1 MYGEKL
7 MKNLSA
13 HNLIYYFVLVI
24 LVVLGSVSIFG
35 QSTSD
40 DFPVPANM
48 KVEGIPPIKKDEV
61 EKLFFDPSQIRNN
74 LIWDAERNSWSILLT
89 DEKSFIYR
97 VASPMAKPEVIVD
110 NRVPNTVRGNP
121 TNDTFAFTDDKADE
135 DNYELYLW
143 KGKEIKKL
151 SSFSGK
157 DESVESF
164 IWSRDGKSIYYT
176 QVDFDAKTTKL
187 CRHDLV
193 SISCFLTDLKGIW
206 NVLDADQDKVL
217 LKYWKASSNQSLYL
231 YDTKTKKIIP
241 IEEKGNSNKGFF
253 AQGRVFWLSEG
264 SGECGQERC
273 LLSLDIKTRVKKRIL
288 LPEGTA
294 NLQDVKVSPDGKSF
308 LIQEAKD
315 GIDTLKIAKLKHDRL
330 VDLASSFV
338 HGPFVIW
345 GTRWLSNQEVVYTI
359 ENVGK
364 PASVESFDFAKKKHT
379 SWTKERVPPQI
390 ENAVHPPEV
399 IKWKSFDS
407 KTISGYVI
415 KPKAEQGKSPVVIY
429 IHGGPQ
435 IIDRPTF
442 NTSDIRLAAYLGIT
456 TIHTN
461 IRGSS
466 GFGIEYMDADNGAK
480 RGDAVKDIRTLI
492 DWIEKQPELDASR
505 IYIRGESYGGLIALA
520 TTLQEPHRIKAV
532 IAEYPLVS
540 VRGYLSQSFIDEF
553 SITEYGDP
561 KNEELM
567 KKLDE
572 LSPLNNT
579 ERWNKTPLFLTRGKL
594 DQRVPERDVLGL
606 KDQIKETGAEV
617 WFIYANE
624 AGHGV
629 GGRYVTA
636 AMYEFLKKQIG
647 SKK

>member
-1 MYGEKL
+1 

-13 HNLIYYFVLVI
+13 HNLISYFVLVF
-24 LVVLGSVSIFG
+24 LVVLASVSIFG
-35 QSTSD
+35 QATSD

-74 LIWDAERNSWSILLT
+74 LIWDAERNSRSILLS
-89 DEKSFIYR
+89 DEKSFVYR
-97 VASPMAKPEVIVD
+97 VASPMAKPEVIID
-110 NRVPNTVRGNP
+110 NRVPSTVRGNP

-143 KGKEIKKL
+143 TGKEIKKL

-231 YDTKTKKIIP
+231 YDRTTKETIP

-264 SGECGQERC
+264 SDECGRVRC
-273 LLSLDIKTRVKKRIL
+273 LLSLDIKTDRKKRIS
-288 LPEGTA
+288 LPERTA

-338 HGPFVIW
+338 HGSFVIW

-364 PASVESFDFAKKKHT
+364 PASVESFDFSKKKHT

-415 KPKAEQGKSPVVIY
+415 KPKTEQGKSPVVIY

-579 ERWNKTPLFLTRGKL
+579 EHWNKTPLFLTRGKL

-606 KDQIKETGAEV
+606 KDQIKNTGAEV

>member
-1 MYGEKL
+1 

-13 HNLIYYFVLVI
+13 HNLISYFVLVF
-24 LVVLGSVSIFG
+24 LVVLASVSIFG
-35 QSTSD
+35 QATSD

-74 LIWDAERNSWSILLT
+74 LIWDAERNSRSILLT
-89 DEKSFIYR
+89 DEKSFVYR
-97 VASPMAKPEVIVD
+97 VASPMAKPEVIID
-110 NRVPNTVRGNP
+110 NRVPSTVRGNP

-143 KGKEIKKL
+143 TGKEIKKL

-241 IEEKGNSNKGFF
+241 IDEKGNSNKGFF

-264 SGECGQERC
+264 SDECGRERC
-273 LLSLDIKTRVKKRIL
+273 LVSLDIKTDRKKRIS

-294 NLQDVKVSPDGKSF
+294 NLQDVKVSPDRKSF

-338 HGPFVIW
+338 HGSFVIW

-364 PASVESFDFAKKKHT
+364 PASVESFDFAKKKQT

-415 KPKAEQGKSPVVIY
+415 KPKTESGKSPVVIY

-480 RGDAVKDIRTLI
+480 RGDAVKDIRALI
-492 DWIEKQPELDASR
+492 DWIEKQSELDASR

-579 ERWNKTPLFLTRGKL
+579 EHWNKTPLFLTRGKL

>member
-1 MYGEKL
+1 

-13 HNLIYYFVLVI
+13 HNLIYYFALVI
-24 LVVLGSVSIFG
+24 PVLGSVSIFA

-40 DFPVPANM
+40 DFPIPANM

-74 LIWDAERNSWSILLT
+74 LIWDVERTSRSILVT

-110 NRVPNTVRGNP
+110 NRVPSTVRANP
-121 TNDTFAFTDDKADE
+121 ANGTFAFTDDKADE

-143 KGKEIKKL
+143 TGKEIKKL
-151 SSFSGK
+151 SAFTGK

-164 IWSRDGKSIYYT
+164 IWSRDGSRIYYT
-176 QVDFDAKTTKL
+176 QVDFDTKTTKL
-187 CRHDLV
+187 CSHDVV
-193 SISCFLTDLKGIW
+193 SITCLLTDLKGIW
-206 NVLDADQDKVL
+206 NVLDSDQDKKL
-217 LKYWKASSNQSLYL
+217 LKYWKSSSNQSLYL
-231 YDTKTKKIIP
+231 YDSTNTKTIT

-264 SGECGQERC
+264 SDECGQERC
-273 LLSLDIKTRVKKRIL
+273 LLSLDIRTGARKRTT
-288 LPEGTA
+288 LPDGTA

-308 LIQEAKD
+308 LIQETKD
-315 GIDTLKIAKLKHDRL
+315 GIDNLKIAKLKNGRL
-330 VDLASSFV
+330 VEVASSFV
-338 HGPFVIW
+338 RGSYVIW

-364 PASVESFDFAKKKHT
+364 PASVESFDFSKKKHT
-379 SWTKERVPPQI
+379 TWTKELVPPQI
-390 ENAVHPPEV
+390 ENAVQPPEV
-399 IKWKSFDS
+399 IKWKSFDG

-415 KPKAEQGKSPVVIY
+415 RPKSEQIKSPVVIY
-429 IHGGPQ
+429 VHGGPQ

-442 NTSDIRLAAYLGIT
+442 NTSDIRLATYLGIT

-466 GFGIEYMDADNGAK
+466 GFGIEFMDADNGAK
-480 RGDAVKDIRTLI
+480 RADAVKDIRTLI
-492 DWIEKQPELDASR
+492 DWIEKQPGLDASR
-505 IYIRGESYGGLIALA
+505 IFIRGESYGGLIALA
-520 TTLQEPHRIKAV
+520 TALQEPQRIKAV

-572 LSPLNNT
+572 LSPLDNT
-579 ERWNKTPLFLTRGKL
+579 EHWNKTPLFLTRGKL

-606 KDQIKETGAEV
+606 KDQIKQTGAEV

>member
-1 MYGEKL
+1 

-13 HNLIYYFVLVI
+13 HNLIYYFALLI
-24 LVVLGSVSIFG
+24 PVLGSVSIFA

-40 DFPVPANM
+40 DFPIPANM

-74 LIWDAERNSWSILLT
+74 LIWDAERSSWSILLT

-143 KGKEIKKL
+143 TGKEIKKL

-206 NVLDADQDKVL
+206 NVLDSDQDKML
-217 LKYWKASSNQSLYL
+217 LKYWKASSNQSLYV
-231 YDTKTKKIIP
+231 YDNTNKKTIP

-264 SGECGQERC
+264 SDECGRVRC
-273 LLSLDIKTRVKKRIL
+273 LLSLDIKTDRKKRIS
-288 LPEGTA
+288 LPERTA

-520 TTLQEPHRIKAV
+520 TALQEPRRIKAV

-553 SITEYGDP
+553 SINEYGDP
-561 KNEELM
+561 KDEKLM
-567 KKLDE
+567 KRLDE

-579 ERWNKTPLFLTRGKL
+579 EKWNKTPLFLTRGKL

-606 KDQIKETGAEV
+606 KDQIKNTGAEV

>member
-1 MYGEKL
+1 
-7 MKNLSA
+7 
-13 HNLIYYFVLVI
+13 
-24 LVVLGSVSIFG
+24 
-35 QSTSD
+35 
-40 DFPVPANM
+40 M

-74 LIWDAERNSWSILLT
+74 LIWDAERNSRSILLS
-89 DEKSFIYR
+89 DEKSFVYR
-97 VASPMAKPEVIVD
+97 VASPMAKPEVIID
-110 NRVPNTVRGNP
+110 NRVPSTVRGNP

-143 KGKEIKKL
+143 TGKEIKKL

-231 YDTKTKKIIP
+231 YDRTTKETIP

-264 SGECGQERC
+264 SDECGRVRC
-273 LLSLDIKTRVKKRIL
+273 LLSLDIKTDRKKRIS
-288 LPEGTA
+288 LPERTA

-338 HGPFVIW
+338 HGSFVIW

-364 PASVESFDFAKKKHT
+364 PASVESFDFSKKKHT

-415 KPKAEQGKSPVVIY
+415 KPKTEQGKSPVVIY

-579 ERWNKTPLFLTRGKL
+579 EHWNKTPLFLTRGKL

-606 KDQIKETGAEV
+606 KDQIKNTGAEV

>member
-1 MYGEKL
+1 

-13 HNLIYYFVLVI
+13 HNLISYFVPAI
-24 LVVLGSVSIFG
+24 LVVMTSVSIFG

-74 LIWDAERNSWSILLT
+74 LIWDVERTGRSILVT

-97 VASPMAKPEVIVD
+97 VASPMAKPEVIID
-110 NRVPNTVRGNP
+110 NRVPSTVRTNP
-121 TNDTFAFTDDKADE
+121 VNNTFAFTDDKADE

-143 KGKEIKKL
+143 IGKEIKKL
-151 SSFSGK
+151 SSFTGK

-164 IWSRDGKSIYYT
+164 IWSKDGKSIYYT
-176 QVDFDAKTTKL
+176 QVDFDTKTTKL
-187 CRHDLV
+187 CSHDLV
-193 SISCFLTDLKGIW
+193 SITCLLTDLKGIW
-206 NVLDADQDKVL
+206 NVLDADQDKIL

-231 YDTKTKKIIP
+231 YDSTNKKTIP

-253 AQGRVFWLSEG
+253 AQGQVFWLSEG
-264 SGECGQERC
+264 SDECGQERC
-273 LLSLDIKTRVKKRIL
+273 LLSLDIRTGTRKRIT
-288 LPEGTA
+288 LPDGTA

-308 LIQEAKD
+308 LIQETKD
-315 GIDTLKIAKLKHDRL
+315 GIDNLRIAKLKNDRL
-330 VDLASSFV
+330 VEVASSFV
-338 HGPFVIW
+338 RGSYVIW

-364 PASVESFDFAKKKHT
+364 PASVESFDFSKKKHT

-390 ENAVHPPEV
+390 DNAVQPPEV
-399 IKWKSFDS
+399 IKWKSFDG

-415 KPKAEQGKSPVVIY
+415 RPKSEQIKSPVVIY
-429 IHGGPQ
+429 VHGGPQ

-442 NTSDIRLAAYLGIT
+442 NTSDIRLATYLGIT

-466 GFGIEYMDADNGAK
+466 GFGIEFMDADNGAK
-480 RGDAVKDIRTLI
+480 RADAVKDIRTLI

-505 IYIRGESYGGLIALA
+505 IFIRGESYGGLIALA
-520 TTLQEPHRIKAV
+520 TALQEPRRIKAV

-553 SITEYGDP
+553 SINEYGDP
-561 KNEELM
+561 KDEKLM
-567 KKLDE
+567 KRLDE

-579 ERWNKTPLFLTRGKL
+579 EKWNKTPLFLTRGKL

-606 KDQIKETGAEV
+606 KDQIRNTGAEV

-636 AMYEFLKKQIG
+636 AMYEFLKKQLR

>member
-1 MYGEKL
+1 

-74 LIWDAERNSWSILLT
+74 LIWDAERNSRSILLT

-97 VASPMAKPEVIVD
+97 VTSPMAKPEVIID
-110 NRVPNTVRGNP
+110 NRVPSTVRGNP

-143 KGKEIKKL
+143 TGKEIKKF

-231 YDTKTKKIIP
+231 YDRTTKETIP
-241 IEEKGNSNKGFF
+241 VEEKGNSNKGFF

-264 SGECGQERC
+264 SDECGRERC
-273 LLSLDIKTRVKKRIL
+273 LLSLDIKTDRKKRIS

-338 HGPFVIW
+338 HGSFVIW

-399 IKWKSFDS
+399 IKWKSFDGKS
-407 KTISGYVI
+407 ISGYVI
-415 KPKAEQGKSPVVIY
+415 RPKTEQGKSPVVIY
-429 IHGGPQ
+429 VHGGPQ

-492 DWIEKQPELDASR
+492 DWIEKQPGLDASR
-505 IYIRGESYGGLIALA
+505 IYVRAESYGGLIALA
-520 TTLQEPHRIKAV
+520 TALQEPHRVKAV

-553 SITEYGDP
+553 SINEYGDP
-561 KNEELM
+561 KDEELM

-579 ERWNKTPLFLTRGKL
+579 KQWNKTPLFLTRGKL

-606 KDQIKETGAEV
+606 KDQIKETGADV

-636 AMYEFLKKQIG
+636 AMYEFLRKQIG

>member
-1 MYGEKL
+1 

-13 HNLIYYFVLVI
+13 HNLISYFVLVF
-24 LVVLGSVSIFG
+24 LVVLASVSIFG
-35 QSTSD
+35 QATSD

-61 EKLFFDPSQIRNN
+61 EKLFFDSSQIRNN
-74 LIWDAERNSWSILLT
+74 LIWDAERNSRSILLS
-89 DEKSFIYR
+89 DEKSFVYR
-97 VASPMAKPEVIVD
+97 VASPMAKPEVIID
-110 NRVPNTVRGNP
+110 NRVPSTVRGNP

-143 KGKEIKKL
+143 TGKEIKKL

-231 YDTKTKKIIP
+231 YDRTTKETIP

-364 PASVESFDFAKKKHT
+364 PASVESFDFSKKKHT

-415 KPKAEQGKSPVVIY
+415 KPKTEQGKSPVVIY

-579 ERWNKTPLFLTRGKL
+579 EHWNKTPLFLTRGKL

-606 KDQIKETGAEV
+606 KDQIKNTGAEV

>member
-1 MYGEKL
+1 

-594 DQRVPERDVLGL
+594 DQRVPDRDVLGL

>member
-1 MYGEKL
+1 

-13 HNLIYYFVLVI
+13 HNLISYFVLVI
-24 LVVLGSVSIFG
+24 LVVLASVSIFG

-74 LIWDAERNSWSILLT
+74 LIWDAERNARSILVT
-89 DEKSFIYR
+89 DEKSFISR
-97 VASPMAKPEVIVD
+97 VASPMAKPEVIID
-110 NRVPNTVRGNP
+110 NRVPSTVRGNP

-143 KGKEIKKL
+143 TGKEIKKL
-151 SSFSGK
+151 STFTGK

-164 IWSRDGKSIYYT
+164 VWSRDGKSIYYT

-264 SGECGQERC
+264 SDECGQERC
-273 LLSLDIKTRVKKRIL
+273 LLSLDIKTDRKNRIS

-338 HGPFVIW
+338 HGSFVIW

-415 KPKAEQGKSPVVIY
+415 KPKTEQGKSPVVIY

-466 GFGIEYMDADNGAK
+466 GFGIKYMDADNGAK
-480 RGDAVKDIRTLI
+480 RGDAVKDIRALI

-505 IYIRGESYGGLIALA
+505 IYLRGESYGGLIALA

>member
-1 MYGEKL
+1 

-13 HNLIYYFVLVI
+13 HNLIYYFALLI
-24 LVVLGSVSIFG
+24 PVLGSVSIFA

-40 DFPVPANM
+40 DFPIPANM

-74 LIWDAERNSWSILLT
+74 LIWDAERSSWSILLT

-143 KGKEIKKL
+143 TGKEIKKL

-206 NVLDADQDKVL
+206 NVLDSDQDKML
-217 LKYWKASSNQSLYL
+217 LKYWKASSNQSLYV
-231 YDTKTKKIIP
+231 YDNTNKKTIP

-264 SGECGQERC
+264 SDECGRVRC
-273 LLSLDIKTRVKKRIL
+273 LLSLDIKTDRKKRIS
-288 LPEGTA
+288 LPERTA

-520 TTLQEPHRIKAV
+520 TALQEPRRIKAV

-540 VRGYLSQSFIDEF
+540 VRGHLSQSFIDEF
-553 SITEYGDP
+553 SINEYGDP
-561 KNEELM
+561 KDEKLM
-567 KKLDE
+567 KRLDE

-579 ERWNKTPLFLTRGKL
+579 EKWNKTPLFLTRGKL

-606 KDQIKETGAEV
+606 KDQIKNTGAEV

>member
-1 MYGEKL
+1 

-13 HNLIYYFVLVI
+13 HNLISYFVLVF
-24 LVVLGSVSIFG
+24 LVVLASVSIFG
-35 QSTSD
+35 QATSD

-61 EKLFFDPSQIRNN
+61 EKLFFDSSQIRNN
-74 LIWDAERNSWSILLT
+74 LIWDAERNSRSILLS
-89 DEKSFIYR
+89 DEKSFVYR
-97 VASPMAKPEVIVD
+97 VASPMAKPEVIID
-110 NRVPNTVRGNP
+110 NRVPSTVRGNP

-143 KGKEIKKL
+143 TGKEIKKL

-231 YDTKTKKIIP
+231 YDRTTKETIP

-338 HGPFVIW
+338 HGSFVIW

-364 PASVESFDFAKKKHT
+364 PASVESFDFSKKKHT

-415 KPKAEQGKSPVVIY
+415 KPKTEQGKSPVVIY

-579 ERWNKTPLFLTRGKL
+579 EHWNKTPLFLTRGKL

-606 KDQIKETGAEV
+606 KDQIKNTGAEV

>member
-1 MYGEKL
+1 
-7 MKNLSA
+7 MKSLSA
-13 HNLIYYFVLVI
+13 HNLISYFVPAI
-24 LVVLGSVSIFG
+24 LAVLASVSIFG

-74 LIWDAERNSWSILLT
+74 LIWDVERTSRSILVT

-97 VASPMAKPEVIVD
+97 VASPMAKPEVIID
-110 NRVPNTVRGNP
+110 NRVPSTVRGNP
-121 TNDTFAFTDDKADE
+121 TNATFAFTDDKADE

-143 KGKEIKKL
+143 TGKEIKKL
-151 SSFSGK
+151 SSFTGK

-164 IWSRDGKSIYYT
+164 VWSRDGKIIYYT
-176 QVDFDAKTTKL
+176 QVDFDNKTTKL
-187 CRHDLV
+187 CSRDLV

-206 NVLDADQDKVL
+206 NVLDADQDKIL

-231 YDTKTKKIIP
+231 YDIPTKKTIP

-264 SGECGQERC
+264 LDECGQERC
-273 LLSLDIKTRVKKRIL
+273 LLSLDIKTGVKKRIL

-294 NLQDVKVSPDGKSF
+294 NLQDVKVPPDGKSF
-308 LIQEAKD
+308 LIQGTKD
-315 GIDTLKIAKLKHDRL
+315 GIDNLKIAKLKNDRL
-330 VDLASSFV
+330 VETASSFV
-338 HGPFVIW
+338 RGSYVIW
-345 GTRWLSNQEVVYTI
+345 GTRWLSNEEVVYTI
-359 ENVGK
+359 DNVGK
-364 PASVESFDFAKKKHT
+364 PASVESFDFSKKKHT
-379 SWTKERVPPQI
+379 SWTKERVPLQI
-390 ENAVHPPEV
+390 ENTVQAPEV
-399 IKWKSFDS
+399 IKWRSFDG

-415 KPKAEQGKSPVVIY
+415 RPKSEQIKSPVVIY
-429 IHGGPQ
+429 VHGGPQ

-442 NTSDIRLAAYLGIT
+442 NTSDIRLATYLGIT

-466 GFGIEYMDADNGAK
+466 GFGIEFMDADNGAK
-480 RGDAVKDIRTLI
+480 RADAVKDIRTLI
-492 DWIEKQPELDASR
+492 DWIEKQPGLDASR
-505 IYIRGESYGGLIALA
+505 IFIRGESYGGLIALA
-520 TTLQEPHRIKAV
+520 TALQEPQRIKAV

-553 SITEYGDP
+553 SINEYGDP
-561 KNEELM
+561 KDEELM
-567 KKLDE
+567 KRLDE

-579 ERWNKTPLFLTRGKL
+579 ENWNKTPLFLTRGKL

-636 AMYEFLKKQIG
+636 AMYEFLKKQLR

>member
-1 MYGEKL
+1 

-13 HNLIYYFVLVI
+13 HNLIYYFALVI
-24 LVVLGSVSIFG
+24 PVLGSVSIFA

-40 DFPVPANM
+40 DFPIPANM

-74 LIWDAERNSWSILLT
+74 LIWDVKRTGRAILVT

-97 VASPMAKPEVIVD
+97 VASPMAKPEVIID
-110 NRVPNTVRGNP
+110 NRVPSTVRGNP
-121 TNDTFAFTDDKADE
+121 TNATFAFTDDKADE

-143 KGKEIKKL
+143 TGKEIKKL
-151 SSFSGK
+151 SSFTGK

-164 IWSRDGKSIYYT
+164 IWSKDGKSIYYT
-176 QVDFDAKTTKL
+176 QVDFDTKTTKL
-187 CRHDLV
+187 CSHDLV
-193 SISCFLTDLKGIW
+193 SISCLLTDLKGIW
-206 NVLDADQDKVL
+206 NVLDSDQDKML
-217 LKYWKASSNQSLYL
+217 LKYWKASSNQSLYV
-231 YDTKTKKIIP
+231 YDNTNKKTIP

-264 SGECGQERC
+264 SDECGQERC
-273 LLSLDIKTRVKKRIL
+273 LLSLDIRTGTRKRIT
-288 LPEGTA
+288 LPDGTA

-308 LIQEAKD
+308 LIQETKD
-315 GIDTLKIAKLKHDRL
+315 GIDNLKIAKLKNDRL
-330 VDLASSFV
+330 GEVASSFV
-338 HGPFVIW
+338 RGSYVIW
-345 GTRWLSNQEVVYTI
+345 GTRWLSNHEVVYTI

-364 PASVESFDFAKKKHT
+364 PASVESFDFSKKKHT

-390 ENAVHPPEV
+390 DNAVQPPEV
-399 IKWKSFDS
+399 IKWKSFDG

-415 KPKAEQGKSPVVIY
+415 RPKSEQIKSPVVIY
-429 IHGGPQ
+429 VHGGPQ

-442 NTSDIRLAAYLGIT
+442 NTSDIRLATYLGIT

-466 GFGIEYMDADNGAK
+466 GFGIEFMDADNGAK
-480 RGDAVKDIRTLI
+480 RADAVKDIRTLI

-505 IYIRGESYGGLIALA
+505 IFIRGESYGGLIALA
-520 TTLQEPHRIKAV
+520 TALQEPRRIKAV

-553 SITEYGDP
+553 SINEYGDP
-561 KNEELM
+561 KDEKLM
-567 KKLDE
+567 KRLDE

-579 ERWNKTPLFLTRGKL
+579 EKWNKTPLFLTRGKL

-606 KDQIKETGAEV
+606 KDQIKNTGAEV

>member
-7 MKNLSA
+7 MKSLSA
-13 HNLIYYFVLVI
+13 HNLISYFVPAI
-24 LVVLGSVSIFG
+24 LAVLASVSIFG

-74 LIWDAERNSWSILLT
+74 LIWDVERTSRSILVT

-97 VASPMAKPEVIVD
+97 VASPMAKPEVIID
-110 NRVPNTVRGNP
+110 NRVPSTVRGNP
-121 TNDTFAFTDDKADE
+121 TNATFAFTDDKADE

-143 KGKEIKKL
+143 TGKEIKKL
-151 SSFSGK
+151 SSFTGK

-164 IWSRDGKSIYYT
+164 VWSRDGKIIYYT
-176 QVDFDAKTTKL
+176 QVDFDNKTTKL
-187 CRHDLV
+187 CSRDLV

-206 NVLDADQDKVL
+206 NVLDADQDKIL

-231 YDTKTKKIIP
+231 YDIPTKKTIP

-264 SGECGQERC
+264 LDECGQERC
-273 LLSLDIKTRVKKRIL
+273 LLSLDIKTGVKKRIL

-294 NLQDVKVSPDGKSF
+294 NLQDVKVPPDGKSF
-308 LIQEAKD
+308 LIQGTKD
-315 GIDTLKIAKLKHDRL
+315 GIDNLKIAKLKNDRL
-330 VDLASSFV
+330 VETASSFV
-338 HGPFVIW
+338 RGSYVIW
-345 GTRWLSNQEVVYTI
+345 GTRWLSNEEVVYTI
-359 ENVGK
+359 DNVGK
-364 PASVESFDFAKKKHT
+364 PASVESFDFSKKKHT
-379 SWTKERVPPQI
+379 SWTKERVPLQI
-390 ENAVHPPEV
+390 ENTVQAPEV
-399 IKWKSFDS
+399 IKWRSFDG

-415 KPKAEQGKSPVVIY
+415 RPKSEQIKSPVVIY
-429 IHGGPQ
+429 VHGGPQ

-442 NTSDIRLAAYLGIT
+442 NTSDIRLATYLGIT

-466 GFGIEYMDADNGAK
+466 GFGIEFMDADNGAK
-480 RGDAVKDIRTLI
+480 RADAVKDIRTLI
-492 DWIEKQPELDASR
+492 DWIEKQPGLDASR
-505 IYIRGESYGGLIALA
+505 IFIRGESYGGLIALA
-520 TTLQEPHRIKAV
+520 TALQEPQRIKAV

-553 SITEYGDP
+553 SINEYGDP
-561 KNEELM
+561 KDEELM
-567 KKLDE
+567 KRLDE

-579 ERWNKTPLFLTRGKL
+579 ENWNKTPLFLTRGKL

-636 AMYEFLKKQIG
+636 AMYEFLKKQLR

>member
-1 MYGEKL
+1 

>member
-1 MYGEKL
+1 
-7 MKNLSA
+7 
-13 HNLIYYFVLVI
+13 
-24 LVVLGSVSIFG
+24 
-35 QSTSD
+35 
-40 DFPVPANM
+40 M

-74 LIWDAERNSWSILLT
+74 LIWDVERTSRSILVT

-97 VASPMAKPEVIVD
+97 VASPMAKPEVIID
-110 NRVPNTVRGNP
+110 NRVPSTVRGNP
-121 TNDTFAFTDDKADE
+121 TNATFAFTDDKADE

-143 KGKEIKKL
+143 TGKEIKKL
-151 SSFSGK
+151 SSFTGK

-164 IWSRDGKSIYYT
+164 VWSRDGKIIYYT
-176 QVDFDAKTTKL
+176 QVDFDNKTTKL
-187 CRHDLV
+187 CSRDLV

-206 NVLDADQDKVL
+206 NVLDADQDKIL

-231 YDTKTKKIIP
+231 YDIPTKKTIP

-264 SGECGQERC
+264 LDECGQERC
-273 LLSLDIKTRVKKRIL
+273 LLSLDIKTGVKKRIL

-294 NLQDVKVSPDGKSF
+294 NLQDVKVPPDGKSF
-308 LIQEAKD
+308 LIQGTKD
-315 GIDTLKIAKLKHDRL
+315 GIDNLKIAKLKNDRL
-330 VDLASSFV
+330 VETASSFV
-338 HGPFVIW
+338 RGSYVIW
-345 GTRWLSNQEVVYTI
+345 GTRWLSNEEVVYTI
-359 ENVGK
+359 DNVGK
-364 PASVESFDFAKKKHT
+364 PASVESFDFSKKKHT
-379 SWTKERVPPQI
+379 SWTKERVPLQI
-390 ENAVHPPEV
+390 ENTVQAPEV
-399 IKWKSFDS
+399 IKWRSFDG

-415 KPKAEQGKSPVVIY
+415 RPKSEQIKSPVVIY
-429 IHGGPQ
+429 VHGGPQ

-442 NTSDIRLAAYLGIT
+442 NTSDIRLATYLGIT

-466 GFGIEYMDADNGAK
+466 GFGIEFMDADNGAK
-480 RGDAVKDIRTLI
+480 RADAVKDIRTLI
-492 DWIEKQPELDASR
+492 DWIEKQPGLDASR
-505 IYIRGESYGGLIALA
+505 IFIRGESYGGLIALA
-520 TTLQEPHRIKAV
+520 TALQEPQRIKAV

-553 SITEYGDP
+553 SINEYGDP
-561 KNEELM
+561 KDEELM
-567 KKLDE
+567 KRLDE

-579 ERWNKTPLFLTRGKL
+579 ENWNKTPLFLTRGKL

-636 AMYEFLKKQIG
+636 AMYEFLKKQLR

>member
-1 MYGEKL
+1 

-606 KDQIKETGAEV
+606 KDQIKNTGAEV

>member
-1 MYGEKL
+1 M
-7 MKNLSA
+7 
-13 HNLIYYFVLVI
+13 
-24 LVVLGSVSIFG
+24 
-35 QSTSD
+35 
-40 DFPVPANM
+40 
-48 KVEGIPPIKKDEV
+48 
-61 EKLFFDPSQIRNN
+61 
-74 LIWDAERNSWSILLT
+74 
-89 DEKSFIYR
+89 
-97 VASPMAKPEVIVD
+97 
-110 NRVPNTVRGNP
+110 
-121 TNDTFAFTDDKADE
+121 
-135 DNYELYLW
+135 
-143 KGKEIKKL
+143 
-151 SSFSGK
+151 
-157 DESVESF
+157 
-164 IWSRDGKSIYYT
+164 
-176 QVDFDAKTTKL
+176 
-187 CRHDLV
+187 
-193 SISCFLTDLKGIW
+193 
-206 NVLDADQDKVL
+206 
-217 LKYWKASSNQSLYL
+217 
-231 YDTKTKKIIP
+231 
-241 IEEKGNSNKGFF
+241 
-253 AQGRVFWLSEG
+253 
-264 SGECGQERC
+264 
-273 LLSLDIKTRVKKRIL
+273 
-288 LPEGTA
+288 
-294 NLQDVKVSPDGKSF
+294 
-308 LIQEAKD
+308 
-315 GIDTLKIAKLKHDRL
+315 
-330 VDLASSFV
+330 
-338 HGPFVIW
+338 IW

>member
-1 MYGEKL
+1 

-13 HNLIYYFVLVI
+13 HNLISYFVLVF
-24 LVVLGSVSIFG
+24 LVVLASVSIFG
-35 QSTSD
+35 QATSD

-61 EKLFFDPSQIRNN
+61 EKLFFDSSQIRNN
-74 LIWDAERNSWSILLT
+74 LIWDAERNSRSILLS
-89 DEKSFIYR
+89 DEKSFVYR
-97 VASPMAKPEVIVD
+97 VASPMAKPEVIID
-110 NRVPNTVRGNP
+110 NRVPSTVRGNP

-143 KGKEIKKL
+143 TGKEIKKL

-231 YDTKTKKIIP
+231 YDRTTKETIP

-579 ERWNKTPLFLTRGKL
+579 EHWNKTPLFLTRGKL

-606 KDQIKETGAEV
+606 KDQIKNTGAEV

>member
-1 MYGEKL
+1 

-13 HNLIYYFVLVI
+13 HNLTSYFVLAI
-24 LVVLGSVSIFG
+24 LVVLASVSIFG

-40 DFPVPANM
+40 DFPVPTNM

-61 EKLFFDPSQIRNN
+61 EKIFFDPSQIRNN
-74 LIWDAERNSWSILLT
+74 LIWDAERNARSILVT
-89 DEKSFIYR
+89 DEKSFIHR
-97 VASPMAKPEVIVD
+97 VASPMAKPEVIID
-110 NRVPNTVRGNP
+110 NRVPSTVRGNP

-143 KGKEIKKL
+143 TGKEIKKL

-164 IWSRDGKSIYYT
+164 VWSRDGKSIYYT
-176 QVDFDAKTTKL
+176 QVDFDDKTTKL
-187 CRHDLV
+187 CSHDLA
-193 SISCFLTDLKGIW
+193 SISCFLTGLKGIW
-206 NVLDADQDKVL
+206 TVLDSDQDKML

-231 YDTKTKKIIP
+231 YDSTNKKTIP
-241 IEEKGNSNKGFF
+241 IEEKGNSNKGFL

-264 SGECGQERC
+264 SDECGPERC
-273 LLSLDIKTRVKKRIL
+273 LLSLNIRMGTRKRL
-288 LPEGTA
+288 TLPEGTA

-308 LIQEAKD
+308 LIQETKD
-315 GIDTLKIAKLKHDRL
+315 GIDNLKIAKLKNDRL
-330 VDLASSFV
+330 VDVASSFV
-338 HGPFVIW
+338 RGSYVIW
-345 GTRWLSNQEVVYTI
+345 GTRWLSNEEVVYTI

-364 PASVESFDFAKKKHT
+364 PASVESFDFSQKKHT
-379 SWTKERVPPQI
+379 AWTKERVPPQI
-390 ENAVHPPEV
+390 ENAVHSPEV

-407 KTISGYVI
+407 KIISGYI
-415 KPKAEQGKSPVVIY
+415 IRPKSEQIKSPVVIY
-429 IHGGPQ
+429 VHGGPQ

-442 NTSDIRLAAYLGIT
+442 NTSDIRLATYLGIT

-466 GFGIEYMDADNGAK
+466 GFGIEFMDADNGAQ
-480 RGDAVKDIRTLI
+480 RADAVKDIRTLI

-505 IYIRGESYGGLIALA
+505 IFIRGESYGGLIALA
-520 TTLQEPHRIKAV
+520 TALQEPRRIKAV

-540 VRGYLSQSFIDEF
+540 VRGYLLQSFVDEF
-553 SITEYGDP
+553 SINEYGDP
-561 KNEELM
+561 KDEELM
-567 KKLDE
+567 KRLDE

-579 ERWNKTPLFLTRGKL
+579 ENWNKTPLFLTRGKL

-606 KDQIKETGAEV
+606 KDQIQKTGAEV